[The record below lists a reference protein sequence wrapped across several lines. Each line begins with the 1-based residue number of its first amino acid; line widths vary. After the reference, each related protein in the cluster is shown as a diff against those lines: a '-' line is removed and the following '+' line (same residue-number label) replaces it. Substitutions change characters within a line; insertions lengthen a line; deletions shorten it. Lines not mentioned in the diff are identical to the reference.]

1 VTSTQGSIAKV
12 HSASLQGV
20 DGFVV
25 EVEVDLA
32 QGLPHFAM
40 VGLPDAAVRESR
52 ERVRAA
58 IKNAD
63 LDFPVRRITVNLAPA
78 DIRKEGPRFD
88 LPIALGVLAASG
100 QVPAGGLEGCGVLGE
115 LSLTGELK
123 PVHGVLPAAIAL
135 KEAGFRRLIV
145 PEGNAAEA
153 AVVDGIE
160 VWPARTLLHAVAL
173 VAGTEA
179 PGRPPRARAPGARR
193 VREEEADFSDV
204 RGQEHAKRA
213 LEIAAAGG
221 HNVLLI
227 GPPGTGK
234 TMLARRLPGILPPL
248 TRGESLEITKIHSV
262 AGRLPPGR
270 GLLDRRP
277 FRAPHHTVSDV
288 GLIGGGA
295 TPRVGEVSLA
305 HLGVLFLDE
314 LPEFH
319 RHVLEVLR
327 QPMEDGQV
335 AIVRAGY
342 AVEYPARFSLVAAM
356 NPCPCGNLTHPTKSC
371 RCSPA
376 EVARYRGRV
385 SGPLLDRI
393 DLHVDVPPVE
403 WGRLFP
409 GAPAGGGTP
418 EPSSVVASRVGA
430 ARGRQSRRLKGTQAH
445 MNAQLSPRQ
454 VRAQCRLDG
463 PSEELLKAAVEQFG
477 LSARGVDR
485 ALKVART
492 IADLSFEDER
502 ARAGARGADGGIR
515 AEHVAEALQYR
526 TLDRMEA

>member
-1 VTSTQGSIAKV
+1 MTSSQGSLARV
-12 HSASLQGV
+12 ASASLQGV

-25 EVEVDLA
+25 DVEVDLS
-32 QGLPHFAM
+32 QGLPHFAI

-63 LDFPVRRITVNLAPA
+63 FDFPVRRITVNLAPA
-78 DIRKEGPRFD
+78 DVRKEGPRFD
-88 LPIALGVLAASG
+88 VPIALGVLVASG
-100 QVPAGGLEGCGVLGE
+100 QLPASSLEGAAALGE
-115 LSLTGELK
+115 LSLTGALK
-123 PVHGVLPAAIAL
+123 AVHGVLPAALAVRA
-135 KEAGFRRLIV
+135 AGCRRFLV

-153 AVVDGIE
+153 AVVGGLE
-160 VWPARTLLHAVAL
+160 VWPVRTLAHAVEL
-173 VAGTEA
+173 LCGREA
-179 PGRPPRARAPGARR
+179 PAAPSRRARPRRPGGGDFAE
-193 VREEEADFSDV
+193 VDFADV
-204 RGQEHAKRA
+204 GGQEHAKRA

-234 TMLARRLPGILPPL
+234 TMLARRLPGVLPEL
-248 TRGESLEITKIHSV
+248 TREESLEITKIHSV
-262 AGRLPPGR
+262 AGCLPAGA
-270 GLLDRRP
+270 GLVVSRP
-277 FRAPHHTVSDV
+277 FRSPHHTVSDV

-327 QPMEDGQV
+327 QPIEDGHV

-342 AVEYPARFSLVAAM
+342 SVDYPARFSLVAAM

-376 EVARYRGRV
+376 DVARYRSRV

-393 DLHVDVPPVE
+393 DLHVEVPPVA
-403 WGRLFP
+403 WGRMGVGSAGPP
-409 GAPAGGGTP
+409 G
-418 EPSSVVASRVGA
+418 EPSERIARRVRE
-430 ARGRQSRRLKGTQAH
+430 ARGRQARRLKGTRAH
-445 MNAQLSPRQ
+445 MNAQLVPRQ
-454 VRAQCRLDG
+454 VRAACRLDG
-463 PSEELLKAAVEQFG
+463 PSEELLRSAVSQFG

-492 IADLSFEDER
+492 IADLG
-502 ARAGARGADGGIR
+502 GAESLSV
-515 AEHVAEALQYR
+515 EHVAEALQYR
-526 TLDRMEA
+526 ALDRMEA

>member
-1 VTSTQGSIAKV
+1 MTSAQGSFAKV
-12 HSASLQGV
+12 LSASLQGV

-32 QGLPHFAM
+32 AGLPHFAM

-58 IKNAD
+58 VKNGD
-63 LDFPVRRITVNLAPA
+63 FEFPVRRITVNLAPA
-78 DIRKEGPRFD
+78 DVRKEGPRFD
-88 LPIALGVLAASG
+88 LPIALGVLVASG
-100 QVPAGGLEGCGVLGE
+100 QVPAASLAGAAVLGE
-115 LSLTGELK
+115 LSLTGECRA
-123 PVHGVLPAAIAL
+123 VHGVLPAALAVRA
-135 KEAGFRRLIV
+135 AGCRRFLV

-153 AVVDGIE
+153 AVVAGLE
-160 VWPARTLLHAVAL
+160 VWPVRTLAHAVAL
-173 VAGTEA
+173 LAGRET
-179 PGRPPRARAPGARR
+179 PGALPRRGARR
-193 VREEEADFSDV
+193 RADRDAEGDFSDV
-204 RGQEHAKRA
+204 GGQEHAKRA

-248 TRGESLEITKIHSV
+248 TREESLEITKIHSV
-262 AGRLPPGR
+262 AGRLPAGA
-270 GLLDRRP
+270 GLLASRP

-288 GLIGGGA
+288 GLVGGGA

-327 QPMEDGQV
+327 QPIEDGHV
-335 AIVRAGY
+335 SIVRAGY
-342 AVEYPARFSLVAAM
+342 SVDYPARFSLVAAM

-371 RCSPA
+371 RCTPP
-376 EVARYRGRV
+376 EVARYRSRI

-393 DLHVDVPPVE
+393 DLHVEVPPVA
-403 WGRLFP
+403 WSRLALGSATGP
-409 GAPAGGGTP
+409 GA
-418 EPSSVVASRVGA
+418 EPSRFIA
-430 ARGRQSRRLKGTQAH
+430 ARVAAARARASRRLRGSRAH
-445 MNAQLSPRQ
+445 MNAQMTPRQ
-454 VRAQCRLDG
+454 VRAACRLDG
-463 PSEELLKAAVEQFG
+463 PSEELLKAAVAQFG

-492 IADLSFEDER
+492 IADLAFEDER
-502 ARAGARGADGGIR
+502 TRADARVGDADLR

-526 TLDRMEA
+526 ALDRMEA